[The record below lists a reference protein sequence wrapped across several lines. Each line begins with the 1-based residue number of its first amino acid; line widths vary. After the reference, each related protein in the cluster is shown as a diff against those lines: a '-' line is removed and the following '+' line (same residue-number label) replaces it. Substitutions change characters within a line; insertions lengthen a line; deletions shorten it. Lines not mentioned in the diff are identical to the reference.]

1 MSNQAH
7 QMYAL
12 SLDQCVAAVKAV
24 GHLRTILLQG
34 DMGGGKTSTM
44 ITLAAELPK
53 HVPCY
58 FDCTTKD
65 LGDITIPDIMR
76 IEDGSGFVRY
86 LTNEELGVHND
97 KPVILMI
104 DEYGKAN
111 PAVKNALLRLLLE
124 RKIGSYTLHPDSI
137 VFATTN
143 LGAEGVGD
151 LLPAH
156 ARNRLTVIESSK
168 PTWDQL
174 IEWGI
179 NNGIDPTVLGWCR
192 NNDKAFADF
201 RDVEDPDENDYVYHP
216 RSTRAA
222 FVTPRSLE
230 AASDCM
236 QGRAGFDDKTLTSL
250 LIGTIG
256 PAAAGDFMAFAR
268 LADQL
273 PSIES
278 IKSDPN
284 SALVPTSAGAV
295 MMVVYKVLSTLDRD
309 WVDAWMDYM
318 LRLSKEAQGVFANGV
333 RSEKYTKRSMVMT
346 NKKFTQW
353 AMDNNYLFTADKK

>member
-1 MSNQAH
+1 MATSTRL
-7 QMYAL
+7 YAVN
-12 SLDQCVAAVKAV
+12 LDQIAESIIAN
-24 GHLRTILLQG
+24 GHNRTVLVQG
-34 DMGGGKTSTM
+34 HMGSGKTSLLNM
-44 ITLAAELPK
+44 ISAILTK

-76 IEDGSGFVRY
+76 VEDGSGFVRY

-168 PTWDQL
+168 PTWEQW

-201 RDVEDPDENDYVYHP
+201 RDVQDPDENDYVYHP

-230 AASDCM
+230 AASDWM
-236 QGRAGFDDKTLTSL
+236 KVRDKVNDNTLMSL

-256 PAAAGDFMAFAR
+256 PSAAGDFVAFAR

-273 PSIES
+273 PSIDS
-278 IKSDPN
+278 IKQDPH
-284 SALVPTSAGAV
+284 SAVVPTSAGAV

>member
-1 MSNQAH
+1 MATSTRL
-7 QMYAL
+7 YAVN
-12 SLDQCVAAVKAV
+12 LDQIAESIIAN
-24 GHLRTILLQG
+24 GHNRTVLVQGHMGSGKSSLLN
-34 DMGGGKTSTM
+34 M
-44 ITLAAELPK
+44 LAAELPK

-76 IEDGSGFVRY
+76 VEDGSGFVRY

-168 PTWDQL
+168 PTWEQW

>member
-1 MSNQAH
+1 MA
-7 QMYAL
+7 
-12 SLDQCVAAVKAV
+12 
-24 GHLRTILLQG
+24 
-34 DMGGGKTSTM
+34 TSTRLYAINLDEIAQAIIAGGHYRTVLVQGHM
-44 ITLAAELPK
+44 GSGKSSLLNMLAAGLPK

-76 IEDGSGFVRY
+76 VENGSGFVRY

-156 ARNRLTVIESSK
+156 ARNRLTVIESYQANVGAVDRVGYQQRYRPDCVGVVPQQRQGVRRLPRRAK
-168 PTWDQL
+168 
-174 IEWGI
+174 I
-179 NNGIDPTVLGWCR
+179 
-192 NNDKAFADF
+192 
-201 RDVEDPDENDYVYHP
+201 PDENDYVYHP
-216 RSTRAA
+216 RSTRTA

-230 AASDCM
+230 AASDWM
-236 QGRAGFDDKTLTSL
+236 QVRDKFDDKTLTSL

-256 PAAAGDFMAFAR
+256 PSAAGDMMAFAR

-273 PSIES
+273 PSIDS
-278 IKSDPN
+278 IKSDPH
-284 SALVPTSAGAV
+284 SAVVPTSAGAV

>member
-1 MSNQAH
+1 MTTSTKL
-7 QMYAL
+7 YAL
-12 SLDQCVAAVKAV
+12 DLDQIAQAITTI
-24 GHLRTILLQG
+24 GHKRTVLVQGHMGSGKSSLLN
-34 DMGGGKTSTM
+34 M
-44 ITLAAELPK
+44 LAAEMPK
-53 HVPCY
+53 HVACY

-76 IEDGSGFVRY
+76 IDDGSGFVRY

-168 PTWDQL
+168 PTWDQW

-333 RSEKYTKRSMVMT
+333 RSDKYTKRSMVMT